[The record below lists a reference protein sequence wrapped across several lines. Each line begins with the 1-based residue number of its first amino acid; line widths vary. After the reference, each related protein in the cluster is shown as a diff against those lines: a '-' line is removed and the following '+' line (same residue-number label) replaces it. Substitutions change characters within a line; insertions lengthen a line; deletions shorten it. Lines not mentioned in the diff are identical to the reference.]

1 MKFKNVLC
9 CTVAILPMFC
19 AIESQ
24 ATDWASKTQEKAYNN
39 TQKLNDKQKLFLENV
54 IQYAGSEET
63 QLALCYFENG
73 MSKFAETCKT
83 GASGAGWQFSNKKT
97 DYIAEQLVQSHN
109 HTENEINGSGESG
122 IIISEFITVAEP
134 SVFGEGVT
142 YVHECTINSKQQI
155 RCYPSKKSTCIN
167 HGLCKDGTFYLSSPQ
182 KGFGRAIG
190 INFK

>member
-83 GASGAGWQFSNKKT
+83 GASGAGWQFSRLN
-97 DYIAEQLVQSHN
+97 
-109 HTENEINGSGESG
+109 
-122 IIISEFITVAEP
+122 
-134 SVFGEGVT
+134 
-142 YVHECTINSKQQI
+142 
-155 RCYPSKKSTCIN
+155 
-167 HGLCKDGTFYLSSPQ
+167 
-182 KGFGRAIG
+182 
-190 INFK
+190 